1 MSDSILRRGL
11 HRAPVRQPVG
21 IDLAHRRRDAHRPG
35 RVHRRFAA
43 RFELAPTRASAEELH
58 EFQEIGSLAT
68 QGLPVLW
75 ILPHAFDESGTPFIV
90 DDDRLIVERSLIE

>member
-1 MSDSILRRGL
+1 M
-11 HRAPVRQPVG
+11 
-21 IDLAHRRRDAHRPG
+21 
-35 RVHRRFAA
+35 HRRFAA
-43 RFELAPTRASAEELH
+43 RFGLAPTSASAEELH